1 MTLNHGR
8 PVTVSDMR
16 TFQLMY
22 EGGETY
28 AMIAAALGRS
38 VKSVEAMRRKMDLP
52 ARDNPA
58 LAQKAKREAL
68 ADPTRRMRK
77 DFERSQGPTLQ
88 ENNAVTRARAAV
100 NYHFDDLHKAYGG
113 GDVYISK
120 DRSQVKSAS
129 IDRYRQLNELDIP
142 PGAERRLVI
151 PSAMTVSGCSSA
163 AGWMS

>member
-1 MTLNHGR
+1 MLNHGNR
-8 PVTVSDMR
+8 ITASDMR

-38 VKSVEAMRRKMDLP
+38 VKSVESIRRKMDLP
-52 ARDNPA
+52 PRDNPA
-58 LAQKAKREAL
+58 LAQKAKREAA

-88 ENNAVTRARAAV
+88 ENNSVARAKAAVTYHLIDLVREYSGTTLGEAKA
-100 NYHFDDLHKAYGG
+100 NYQRK
-113 GDVYISK
+113 
-120 DRSQVKSAS
+120 
-129 IDRYRQLNELDIP
+129 NELDIP
-142 PGAERRLVI
+142 PGAERALII
-151 PSAMTVSGCSSA
+151 PSAMTLSACSSS

>member
-1 MTLNHGR
+1 
-8 PVTVSDMR
+8 
-16 TFQLMY
+16 MY

-38 VKSVEAMRRKMDLP
+38 VKSVESIRRKMDLP

-88 ENNAVTRARAAV
+88 EHNAGTRAKAAV
-100 NYHFDDLHKAYGG
+100 NYHFADLHKAYGG

-120 DRSQVKSAS
+120 DRSQVKAAS
-129 IDRYRQLNELDIP
+129 IDRYRRLNELDIP
-142 PGAERRLVI
+142 LGAERTLII
-151 PSAMTVSGCSSA
+151 PSVMHISACSSP

>member
-8 PVTVSDMR
+8 PITPSDMR

-38 VKSVEAMRRKMDLP
+38 VKSVESIRRKMDLP
-52 ARDNPA
+52 PRDNPA
-58 LAQKAKREAL
+58 LAQKAKRA
-68 ADPTRRMRK
+68 AAVDPTRPMRR

-88 ENNAVTRARAAV
+88 ENNAIARDKAAV
-100 NYHFDDLHKAYGG
+100 TYHLIDLVREYGG
-113 GDVYISK
+113 RTLGEAKANYQQ
-120 DRSQVKSAS
+120 R
-129 IDRYRQLNELDIP
+129 NELDIP
-142 PGAERRLVI
+142 PGSERSLII
-151 PSAMTVSGCSSA
+151 PSVMHMSACSSP